1 MCYLSPPQP
10 AVILASLPAVCLPML
25 FFFFFLHSSFF
36 FFFSSRITDIYD
48 KIPMTVAGVVG
59 YLESAS
65 PYQVFLK
72 NDPEAAKTLLP
83 EMEKR

>member
-1 MCYLSPPQP
+1 MLPVTTP
-10 AVILASLPAVCLPML
+10 ACSHPRSTACSLFANAL
-25 FFFFFLHSSFF
+25 FFFSILSFF
-36 FFFSSRITDIYD
+36 SRITDIYD

>member
-1 MCYLSPPQP
+1 MPCVTCQHP
-10 AVILASLPAVCLPML
+10 SLQSSSLHCLQFVCQC
-25 FFFFFLHSSFF
+25 SFF
-36 FFFSSRITDIYD
+36 FPIFFFSRITDIYD

>member
-1 MCYLSPPQP
+1 MVNVTSFIHHYLSLQ
-10 AVILASLPAVCLPML
+10 LPLFHCLYLMCQCSFLPHCLP
-25 FFFFFLHSSFF
+25 
-36 FFFSSRITDIYD
+36 RITNIYD

-65 PYQVFLK
+65 PYQVFMK

-83 EMEKR
+83 GMEKR